1 MSSYLFNKYKYK
13 KMKKNLRLN
22 KESKT
27 QNGILYVIEK
37 IIRSHPLLYLITR
50 SLIRFTNIF
59 EIDFEGI
66 KLINLKKKI
75 TIYDIGA
82 SDGIA
87 SKYFLNN
94 LTVKKI
100 YCFEPDETYVKI
112 LKNLKIKKL
121 IIKPYGIGNKTFE
134 CDIFMPR
141 YKFFKKKYD
150 LTTYS
155 FFDKYY
161 LIKQIN
167 LDFKFRKNI
176 SIIKKKIYIKK
187 IDKIKTN
194 IDLIKIDTNGYELQ
208 VINALKD
215 TIKNSKPVIIL
226 ETNQDILNI
235 KKFLKKYSYND
246 YFYNV
251 DEKKLKRVKKKYP
264 LNTYFLQKK
273 HLISN

>member
-1 MSSYLFNKYKYK
+1 
-13 KMKKNLRLN
+13 
-22 KESKT
+22 
-27 QNGILYVIEK
+27 
-37 IIRSHPLLYLITR
+37 
-50 SLIRFTNIF
+50 
-59 EIDFEGI
+59 
-66 KLINLKKKI
+66 
-75 TIYDIGA
+75 
-82 SDGIA
+82 
-87 SKYFLNN
+87 
-94 LTVKKI
+94 
-100 YCFEPDETYVKI
+100 
-112 LKNLKIKKL
+112 
-121 IIKPYGIGNKTFE
+121 
-134 CDIFMPR
+134 MPR

-208 VINALKD
+208 VINSLKD

-246 YFYNV
+246 YFYNAE
-251 DEKKLKRVKKKYP
+251 EKKLKRVKKKYP
-264 LNTYFLQKK
+264 LNTFFLQKK